1 MRDTGDSQRSMLM
14 FQHILVPLNGSLRA
28 ERALPVAAR
37 IAGATGSSLLL
48 AQAVSPPIDYR

>member
-1 MRDTGDSQRSMLM
+1 M
-14 FQHILVPLNGSLRA
+14 FQHILVPLNGPLRA